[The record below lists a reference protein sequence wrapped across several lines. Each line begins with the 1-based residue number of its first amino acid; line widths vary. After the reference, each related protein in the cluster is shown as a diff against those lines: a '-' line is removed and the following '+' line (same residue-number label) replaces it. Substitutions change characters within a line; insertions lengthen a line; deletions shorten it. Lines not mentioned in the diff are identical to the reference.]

1 MIHVHSRDVHVGY
14 SVHSMSHLLSY
25 AKMHTC
31 NCSISDAPVVEL
43 EGSRLVE
50 VTVEAVV
57 LDVD

>member
-1 MIHVHSRDVHVGY
+1 MYMWDIQY
-14 SVHSMSHLLSY
+14 TVHSMSHLSSY
-25 AKMHTC
+25 AKMHMC

>member
-1 MIHVHSRDVHVGY
+1 
-14 SVHSMSHLLSY
+14 MSHLSSY

-31 NCSISDAPVVEL
+31 NCSISDAPVAEL